1 LLLKLDYLEYN
12 IGMRKERLSRALRIS
27 GVFALGASTLF
38 ASGCDRGD
46 LVHRAIQKLD
56 DSGADGAR
64 NSLVVGGIGG
74 GGSEDGS
81 GGGASGNPN
90 GNDGEKPQSGG
101 IARGLQPYAGIVE
114 EIWRIT
120 GEATVLDSDRLDG
133 DGE

>member
-1 LLLKLDYLEYN
+1 LKYN

-90 GNDGEKPQSGG
+90 GNDGEKPQGSGG
-101 IARGLQPYAGIVE
+101 IGRGLRPYID
-114 EIWRIT
+114 I
-120 GEATVLDSDRLDG
+120 GEAIKDIAENATALDSDRLDSK
-133 DGE
+133 